1 MDKRKKSERI
11 SEDVGKLD
19 IRTVTDAEWD
29 EFEDYYID
37 AVQAIEVPADL
48 DANDILYINSEID
61 EVYTRAR
68 FDYGYAKKMCK
79 RYATR
84 LSNAKKQL
92 KLTFKKKQGQT
103 ADERDALILEF
114 LDTGVLKGDKE
125 PLMKLAER
133 WEERAEFMDS
143 VIDNLLKKSDKM
155 VNGNGA
161 LKLDAQGRGDVG
173 RGKGRKRV

>member
-1 MDKRKKSERI
+1 MDKKKTQRVSDDE
-11 SEDVGKLD
+11 GKLD
-19 IRTVTDAEWD
+19 IRKVTDDQWD

-48 DANDILYINSEID
+48 DATDILIINSEID

-68 FDYGYAKKMCK
+68 FDYGYAKKMLK
-79 RYATR
+79 RYSTR

-92 KLTFKKKQGQT
+92 KLTFKKKAGMT
-103 ADERDALILEF
+103 VDERDALILQYLETSSF
-114 LDTGVLKGDKE
+114 KGDKE
-125 PLMKLAER
+125 PLIPLVER

-173 RGKGRKRV
+173 RGKGRKRD